1 VTEDDD
7 ARELNPLVQR
17 VDALL
22 RSHRGE
28 GQRSDTDVP
37 ILTDVVDLVSE
48 GEQGFDPKAVEA
60 LALELE
66 RAVLTR
72 LGNELDRVIEQQLA
86 RSLSELLDGARAD
99 LTASVRKMVRD
110 AVSAAVSAA
119 LGRSAE
125 PPGPTS
131 GGRGTKG

>member
-22 RSHRGE
+22 RSHRGD
-28 GQRSDTDVP
+28 GPRSDTDVP

-48 GEQGFDPKAVEA
+48 KEQGFDPKALEA

-72 LGNELDRVIEQQLA
+72 LGDELDRVIEQRLA

-99 LTASVRKMVRD
+99 LTASVRQMVRD
-110 AVSAAVSAA
+110 AVSAAVSTA
-119 LGRSAE
+119 LGRGAE
-125 PPGPTS
+125 TPDSTA
-131 GGRGTKG
+131 GGRDTRG